1 MLSSVTE
8 QSLTINSKSLFRW
21 LLNSNRDPTMSPMI
35 ALSVIFLLV
44 GIILGCGADVK
55 GRVTFITYNGDG
67 SKLCIEHYI
76 QT

>member
-1 MLSSVTE
+1 
-8 QSLTINSKSLFRW
+8 
-21 LLNSNRDPTMSPMI
+21 MSPMI